1 MPVGQP
7 DAFGPPPTGQPAG
20 FPQQIQP
27 KKSKLRWL
35 RFAIPVLVV
44 VLSAGAFAVNYFTGT
59 DGAKVGDCLVVS
71 EFTSKADPKQADCAG
86 AEANVK
92 VAAKVDENASCPEGT
107 YDEYSQTGR
116 ISYKLCLMVNAKQG
130 DCLANF
136 TSATSGYKKVPCSDP
151 AKDAEFVKVV
161 DGQADRAL
169 CEGTEA
175 TNALTFSTP
184 PTTMCVI
191 KAGGA

>member
-7 DAFGPPPTGQPAG
+7 DAFGPPPTGQPVA
-20 FPQQIQP
+20 P
-27 KKSKLRWL
+27 KRSKLAWL
-35 RFAIPVLVV
+35 KFAIPVLVV

-59 DGAKVGDCLVVS
+59 DGAKVGDCLAVS

-92 VAAKVDENASCPEGT
+92 VAAKVDSSAGCPEGS
-107 YDEYSQTGR
+107 YDEYSQSGR
-116 ISYKLCLMVNAKQG
+116 IAYKLCLMVNVKQG

-136 TSATSGYKKVPCSDP
+136 ASQSAGYKKVPCTDP

-161 DGQADRAL
+161 DGQADKAQ

-175 TNALTFSTP
+175 TNVITYSTP
-184 PTTMCVI
+184 PTTMCFI
-191 KAGGA
+191 KAGA

>member
-59 DGAKVGDCLVVS
+59 DGAKVGDCLAVS
-71 EFTSKADPKQADCAG
+71 EFTSKADPKQAD
-86 AEANVK
+86 
-92 VAAKVDENASCPEGT
+92 
-107 YDEYSQTGR
+107 
-116 ISYKLCLMVNAKQG
+116 
-130 DCLANF
+130 
-136 TSATSGYKKVPCSDP
+136 
-151 AKDAEFVKVV
+151 
-161 DGQADRAL
+161 
-169 CEGTEA
+169 
-175 TNALTFSTP
+175 
-184 PTTMCVI
+184 
-191 KAGGA
+191 